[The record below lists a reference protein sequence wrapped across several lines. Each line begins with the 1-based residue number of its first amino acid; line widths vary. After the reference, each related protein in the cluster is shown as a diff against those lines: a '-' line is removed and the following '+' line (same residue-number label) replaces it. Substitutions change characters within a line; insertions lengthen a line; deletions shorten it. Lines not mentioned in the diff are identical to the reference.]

1 MCMPITR
8 APQLHYWWL
17 QCIRHSSPAF
27 LFGAQYCWV
36 SYNLADCKAEMGIAE
51 GMECCRRSKSAVS
64 KFYGNNKERLG
75 LDIVLEQAGFDEV
88 PQ

>member
-1 MCMPITR
+1 
-8 APQLHYWWL
+8 
-17 QCIRHSSPAF
+17 
-27 LFGAQYCWV
+27 
-36 SYNLADCKAEMGIAE
+36 MGIAE

-75 LDIVLEQAGFDEV
+75 LDIVLEQAGFDEI